1 MLRTVLDS
9 GCKGMKELEGEG
21 IKKGSDKK
29 KKKKNKISSHTKLN
43 NQPRPDLFCTRKIII
58 VQCVCIYVF
67 ACIPY
72 NCTELL

>member
-29 KKKKNKISSHTKLN
+29 KKK
-43 NQPRPDLFCTRKIII
+43 TR
-58 VQCVCIYVF
+58 YLH
-67 ACIPY
+67 IPNLTTSPGQTY
-72 NCTELL
+72 FVPEKSL

>member
-29 KKKKNKISSHTKLN
+29 KNKQDIFTY
-43 NQPRPDLFCTRKIII
+43 QT
-58 VQCVCIYVF
+58 
-67 ACIPY
+67 
-72 NCTELL
+72 